1 MAAGDVVVS
10 VTGGGVLG
18 VDSPAGAEERGAL
31 EAMELKV
38 RMEAMDRMEMKQS
51 PLLRVLQDSCGAHAM
66 RKCRHSSTIVP

>member
-51 PLLRVLQDSCGAHAM
+51 PL
-66 RKCRHSSTIVP
+66 